1 MREKNKKTDP
11 IPENFSSIEE
21 AAEFWDTHSITDYQ
35 DEMSEIEIDVRA
47 SRQKWVPLATS
58 FTNQVAKR
66 AKREGVSI
74 ETLVNLWVSEKLQAG
89 VS

>member
-1 MREKNKKTDP
+1 MSEKNKKTDSV
-11 IPENFSSIEE
+11 PENFSSIEE

-35 DEMSEIEIDVRA
+35 DDMSEVEIEVRVP
-47 SRQKWVPLATS
+47 RQKWVPLATS

-74 ETLVNLWVSEKLQAG
+74 ETLINLWVSEKLQT
-89 VS
+89 STH